1 MIDGDIL
8 FSFAGG
14 DERHIDFLPEKC
26 QSDFFLHYTNSY
38 ITLNDFQS
46 FDIASF
52 INFFIN
58 HAAILDY
65 RTYSLSEISTII
77 QATENRTW
85 FL

>member
-26 QSDFFLHYTNSY
+26 QSDFFFLHYTNSY

-46 FDIASF
+46 FD
-52 INFFIN
+52 
-58 HAAILDY
+58 Y
-65 RTYSLSEISTII
+65 VVY
-77 QATENRTW
+77 
-85 FL
+85 